1 MTDAEI
7 NLLKNSIDKNVEIRT
22 VEGEILVAK
31 VNTVIHWDE
40 HEEHE
45 ITYRVVSSNMMAW
58 YERHGK
64 DEYYVLDFERIV
76 SVKPA
81 DR

>member
-1 MTDAEI
+1 MTKPEI
-7 NLLKNSIDKNVEIRT
+7 ELLKNSIDKNVEIRT
-22 VEGEILVAK
+22 VDGEILVAK

-40 HEEHE
+40 HGEHE
-45 ITYRVVSSNMMAW
+45 ITYRVVSSNKMAW

-64 DEYYVLDFERIV
+64 DEYYVLDFERII

>member
-1 MTDAEI
+1 VTKPEI
-7 NLLKNSIDKNVEIRT
+7 ELLKDSIDKNVEIRT
-22 VEGEILVAK
+22 VDGEILVAK
-31 VNTVIHWDE
+31 VNTVIHWEE

-45 ITYRVVSSNMMAW
+45 ITYRVVSSSMMAW

-64 DEYYVLDFERIV
+64 DEYYVLDFEKIV
-76 SVKPA
+76 SVKAA